1 MSSLDCAPAL
11 LTVHLLLWFVTY
23 SYAYNSN
30 TFVNKADDNTL
41 EESCRP
47 CFVGQTG
54 PAGIPGVPG
63 VPGSH
68 GRDGR
73 KGERGDTGEKGGSRT

>member
-1 MSSLDCAPAL
+1 MSSLVHAPAL
-11 LTVHLLLWFVTY
+11 LTLHLLLWFVTY
-23 SYAYNSN
+23 VYAYNGN

-41 EESCRP
+41 QESCRP
-47 CFVGQTG
+47 CFVGQAG

-63 VPGSH
+63 IPGSH

-73 KGERGDTGEKGGSRT
+73 KGERGEEGAKGWSRT